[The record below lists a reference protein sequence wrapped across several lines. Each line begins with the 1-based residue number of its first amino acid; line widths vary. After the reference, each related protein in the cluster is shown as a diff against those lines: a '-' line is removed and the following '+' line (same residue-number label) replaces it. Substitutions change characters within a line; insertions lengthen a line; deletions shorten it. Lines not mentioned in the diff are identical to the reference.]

1 MGADPAERTANPD
14 VTGELRGA
22 PPHAHRLEA
31 ETQAQMRAEITQLRQ
46 ALSSRTVIGQAQGM
60 LMALAAC
67 SADEAWDVLVEV
79 SQRTNIKLR
88 EVAAAL
94 VAAAGGN
101 ELPASVR
108 VPLRQSVRRVR
119 NAG

>member
-1 MGADPAERTANPD
+1 MT
-14 VTGELRGA
+14 VELRGA

-31 ETQAQMRAEITQLRQ
+31 ETRAETRAQMRAEIAQLRQ

-60 LMALAAC
+60 LMAFAAC
-67 SADEAWDVLVEV
+67 SADEAWQVLVEV

-88 EVAAAL
+88 EVATAL
-94 VAAAGGN
+94 VAAARGE